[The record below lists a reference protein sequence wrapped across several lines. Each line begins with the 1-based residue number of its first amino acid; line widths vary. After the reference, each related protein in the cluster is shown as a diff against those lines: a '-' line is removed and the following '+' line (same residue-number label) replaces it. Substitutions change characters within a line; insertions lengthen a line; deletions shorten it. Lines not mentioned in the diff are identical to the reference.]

1 MPSEREKS
9 DRRERQIAREEHGK
23 RVSGSGSTP
32 FQKEDVTFKGV
43 LMQDKRTA
51 SQSLSIKAL
60 DLKKL
65 EYHAMNAGKVGVF
78 SFAFDGTD
86 LEFYCFPKW
95 FVQNQTWWQELKRR
109 KDESQ

>member
-9 DRRERQIAREEHGK
+9 DKRERAIAHEEGGR
-23 RVSGSGSTP
+23 RVAGSGSTP

-65 EYHAMNAGKVGVF
+65 EYHAMNAGKVGVL

-86 LEFYCFPKW
+86 LEFYCFPAW
-95 FVQNQTWWQELKRR
+95 FVKNQNWWQELKRGQ
-109 KDESQ
+109 DESQ